1 MAIPGVGPAK
11 DEFLVGSW
19 FTIELKKAKIEG
31 ITEVS
36 GLAIEIDVV
45 DYTQVDAKGTTVS
58 KKRPGG
64 TKFTDITLKRPMSK
78 DKSLFQWAK
87 DIRDGKDDFRA
98 DGAIVLLNIGRKEV
112 GRWTFLNAWPSKWS
126 ASDLDV
132 GTDDPMIEEVTL
144 TIEHLERVK

>member
-1 MAIPGVGPAK
+1 
-11 DEFLVGSW
+11 
-19 FTIELKKAKIEG
+19 
-31 ITEVS
+31 
-36 GLAIEIDVV
+36 
-45 DYTQVDAKGTTVS
+45 
-58 KKRPGG
+58 
-64 TKFTDITLKRPMSK
+64 MSK